1 MPQGEGEQRV
11 PCRIL
16 RFRDID
22 VLWSAGILA
31 FSRHR
36 CPAVIPQVAKRKNP
50 ACYVPLGRHGFLGE
64 ELGAV
69 VVRAPWVARLR
80 DVPNLKS

>member
-1 MPQGEGEQRV
+1 MQDFAFSRHRRLVECG
-11 PCRIL
+11 IL
-16 RFRDID
+16 RFRDI
-22 VLWSAGILA
+22 G
-31 FSRHR
+31 
-36 CPAVIPQVAKRKNP
+36 CPAVIPQVAKTQNP